1 MEHSFSNYDYPP
13 VTDLVFPAEWEPSD
27 DDHMIFGTDGDSY
40 NISTLSPEAETANNM
55 IVLGQW
61 PAEKSMNYEDD
72 YFDED
77 QDMHDSMNAFQ
88 SQPLE
93 ELFNNALY
101 LDNAD
106 DYQNIDQLQG
116 GFLDPLLNV
125 DTTDLD
131 DSASTAS
138 IGLPLEERYKATLK
152 KLEASMKRSQET
164 RNCLTMTTSATESY
178 ERKGSVKELMSSIAT
193 SSGQVQKYVT
203 SMKRTI

>member
-1 MEHSFSNYDYPP
+1 MDHSFSKYPP
-13 VTDLVFPAEWEPSD
+13 INDLVFPTEWEASEND
-27 DDHMIFGTDGDSY
+27 QLLFGAAGDSL
-40 NISTLSPEAETANNM
+40 NITTSSPEAETTNNM

-61 PAEKSMNYEDD
+61 PTDNLMSHQDELFDD
-72 YFDED
+72 DH
-77 QDMHDSMNAFQ
+77 DMHDPTNTFH

-93 ELFNNALY
+93 ELFSNALY
-101 LDNAD
+101 LD
-106 DYQNIDQLQG
+106 DYQNIDNVQG

-138 IGLPLEERYKATLK
+138 IGLPLEERYKATLQ

-164 RNCLTMTTSATESY
+164 RNCLTMKTQATESY
-178 ERKGSVKELMSSIAT
+178 ERIGSVKEIMSSIAT

-203 SMKRTI
+203 SIKRPI

>member
-1 MEHSFSNYDYPP
+1 MDHSFSKYPP
-13 VTDLVFPAEWEPSD
+13 INDLVFPTEWEPSEND
-27 DDHMIFGTDGDSY
+27 QLLFGAAGDSL
-40 NISTLSPEAETANNM
+40 NITTSSPEAETTNNM

-61 PAEKSMNYEDD
+61 PTDNLMSHQDELFDD
-72 YFDED
+72 DH
-77 QDMHDSMNAFQ
+77 DMHDPTTTFH

-101 LDNAD
+101 LD
-106 DYQNIDQLQG
+106 DYQNIDHVQG

-138 IGLPLEERYKATLK
+138 IGLPLEERYKASLQ

-164 RNCLTMTTSATESY
+164 RNCLTMKTQATESY
-178 ERKGSVKELMSSIAT
+178 ERIGSVKEIMSSIAT

-203 SMKRTI
+203 SMKRPI